1 MKEALAQIVG
11 RRIKEIRTGKNF
23 TQHYMAC
30 LLDVQL
36 PLYSRCE
43 QGEILLPLR
52 YILEIAVR
60 FNVNPNYILGVID
73 APAPY
78 PQNPGEMEDD
88 AIFIP
93 QEPYVELAL
102 RHFPTKLYQE
112 IKLASQER
120 HVPIPAFIIQ
130 CCEFALESI
139 REESQ

>member
-11 RRIKEIRTGKNF
+11 QRIKEIHTGKNF

-36 PLYSRCE
+36 PLYSKYER
-43 QGEILLPLR
+43 GEILLPLR

-102 RHFPTKLYQE
+102 RHFPMNLYRE
-112 IKLASQER
+112 IKYASRTR
-120 HVPIPAFIIQ
+120 HVSMLAFIIQ

-139 REESQ
+139 GEESQ